1 MTSIDGTRLWIKIVY
16 QKVKGGFSKLME
28 AMSVLGFDLTDI
40 SVTTS
45 KGAILVTSCVEV
57 KFDSF

>member
-1 MTSIDGTRLWIKIVY
+1 MTSIDGTRLWIKIVC